1 MCTSL
6 CMSAFKCTR
15 KVYCKICSQE
25 YNMSKTQWFWVD
37 SDNFRSL
44 DGLPLHHLVKA
55 ERCSEHAI
63 FKPLTKSI
71 QQFPSFEVV
80 SDLVESERKH
90 QHLNEDHDLP
100 KSIYWPLNILK
111 FMTHTDLPTSIQRL
125 PGEESFGM
133 DLHQSL
139 LYQRKTLGRPRL
151 DVSGF
156 ALGRAGRFATVVALP
171 FFGVLGGNF
180 LKFLG
185 RICFCWWFC
194 WFFLENCSPKLWC
207 SCHFMSIFL
216 IPESQFHPICL
227 IWSDK
232 IDNYR
237 QRGH

>member
-1 MCTSL
+1 
-6 CMSAFKCTR
+6 MSAFKCTR

-44 DGLPLHHLVKA
+44 DGLPLYHLVKA
-55 ERCSEHAI
+55 ERCAEHAI
-63 FKPLTKSI
+63 FKPLTKNI

-90 QHLNEDHDLP
+90 QHLNEHHDLP

-111 FMTHTDLPTSIQRL
+111 FMTRYGSSNVNPTPPRWRILRYGFAPRPPISKENV
-125 PGEESFGM
+125 GETQIGCM
-133 DLHQSL
+133 
-139 LYQRKTLGRPRL
+139 

-156 ALGRAGRFATVVALP
+156 SPGRAGRPAPVVAT
-171 FFGVLGGNF
+171 FFWGFGGGTF
-180 LKFLG
+180 WTFSAGSVFVDDFVDFSWKTA
-185 RICFCWWFC
+185 
-194 WFFLENCSPKLWC
+194 SPSSWC

-232 IDNYR
+232 IGNYR